1 MLFSRLYR
9 IFLINSLL
17 FPLYA
22 AAFDHHLYERLPYSQ
37 PFYLQ
42 AGQPVYLY
50 QIPNHH
56 SNGQAPIS
64 GPMIE
69 WLAFIELEPNLSTL
83 TFISNP
89 SFPTQRAVFPGLV
102 VIAELMFSPPDL
114 VDARTTQLIGER
126 LISKLQVFI
135 GPPEEP
141 PRCQLFINRV
151 DPVSIGLLL

>member
-1 MLFSRLYR
+1 MLFSRLYQ
-9 IFLINSLL
+9 IFLIHSLL

-56 SNGQAPIS
+56 NNKQAPIS
-64 GPMIE
+64 RPTKE
-69 WLAFIELEPNLSTL
+69 LLAFTELEPKLSNLI
-83 TFISNP
+83 FIS
-89 SFPTQRAVFPGLV
+89 SQSLPTRRAVLPGLV
-102 VIAELMFSPPDL
+102 VVTELMFSPLDL
-114 VDARTTQLIGER
+114 VEARTAQLPREMR
-126 LISKLQVFI
+126 VSKLQVFI

-141 PRCQLFINRV
+141 PRC
-151 DPVSIGLLL
+151 